1 MKYLRL
7 KGWEEKIFSTPSIPR
22 NENFVE
28 SIYKYLHR
36 CNNNELEEKLA
47 LRLKTNGFLSRDGTS
62 NWKLTEIS
70 KQFLNTE
77 DEKIL
82 FQYINNTVKF
92 FGEILYLLNQERLN
106 IGELLRIANRDYLIV
121 NWKQKNQVSSRLQW
135 LSDLKLVEYSV
146 FENLYNITEKG
157 QNYLKMINNDF
168 ETLGM
173 NENKTSEYTEL
184 INSIPEWI
192 FEFEN
197 TKSDRVGY
205 IPGTNTYFLKT
216 IKEIISLIKNGKN
229 DVSNLSDVSTLKELK
244 KNSKKHFIKT
254 LIDLHLIRQTSL
266 TTYEVT
272 HVGEKVLLLDDF
284 QFIFYFDRIY
294 TFVLEILSYMDEEK
308 LTKKELLAISQNK
321 YTIKSDS
328 MSKRLHFLEK
338 ANLIYKVD
346 HLTYSVTDLGKRVIT
361 EFNITRPINNEMND
375 VNTSPE
381 DSISVEVIDSLIIE
395 LRQAASDSTNPS
407 RFERAINNCFI
418 QLGYDCKWLGNSGET
433 DVLAQTKT
441 APVSQYKI
449 IIDAKSTS
457 SPTIGDSSVVFDT
470 LKEHKEKYTA
480 DYIVIVG
487 IKFTEGRL
495 VERAKKHKV
504 ALLDVDILLLL
515 LKNHYEVPL
524 GYKEYEKFFSE
535 YGIVNSDILMGDR
548 NQLIYQKEVIYSVL
562 NVLTEERTDEVTK
575 GLLTPRDI
583 YLIVKS
589 DQKLN
594 PIPSVKQIKDALDF
608 LSSPFIRGVED
619 LKGRYSAKGS
629 VTEISNI
636 LNFLFR

>member
-1 MKYLRL
+1 MEYLRL

-28 SIYKYLHR
+28 SIYKYLNHS
-36 CNNNELEEKLA
+36 NSDKLEEKIA
-47 LRLKTNGFLSRDGTS
+47 LRLKTNGFLSKEEGN
-62 NWKLTEIS
+62 NWALTEVS
-70 KQFLNTE
+70 KQFINTKN
-77 DEKIL
+77 EKVL
-82 FQYINNTVKF
+82 FRHINNTVKF

-135 LSDLKLVEYSV
+135 LSDLKLVEYSA

-168 ETLGM
+168 ESLDM

-184 INSIPEWI
+184 MNSIPEWI

-205 IPGTNTYFLKT
+205 IPGTNTYYLKT

-229 DVSNLSDVSTLKELK
+229 DLSNLSDVSTLKNLK

-254 LIDLHLIRQTSL
+254 LLDLHLIRQTSL

-272 HVGEKVLLLDDF
+272 HIGEKVLLLDDF
-284 QFIFYFDRIY
+284 QFIFYFDKIY
-294 TFVLEILSYMDEEK
+294 TFVLKILSYLEEEK
-308 LTKKELLAISQNK
+308 LTKKELLAISQNNFA
-321 YTIKSDS
+321 IKSDS
-328 MSKRLHFLEK
+328 MSKRLTFLEK

-346 HLTYSVTDLGKRVIT
+346 HLTYSVTDLGKTVLT
-361 EFNITRPINNEMND
+361 EFNIEKSIDNEMNKEGNSEE
-375 VNTSPE
+375 V
-381 DSISVEVIDSLIIE
+381 SVSTEVIDPLVIE

-407 RFERAINNCFI
+407 RLEKAINNCFI
-418 QLGYDCKWLGNSGET
+418 HLGYDCKWLGNSGET

-449 IIDAKSTS
+449 IVDAKSTS
-457 SPTIGDSSVVFDT
+457 SPTISDSSVVFDT
-470 LKEHKEKYTA
+470 LKEHKEKYKA

-487 IKFTEGRL
+487 IKFVEGRL

-504 ALLDVDILLLL
+504 ALLDVDTLSFL
-515 LKNHYEVPL
+515 LKSHSEVPL
-524 GYKEYEKFFSE
+524 GYKEYEKLFAE
-535 YGIVNSDILMGDR
+535 GGIVNPDVLMKDR

-562 NVLTEERTDEVTK
+562 GVLTEERNDEVTK

-583 YLIVKS
+583 YLILKGE
-589 DQKLN
+589 QKID
-594 PIPSVKQIKDALDF
+594 PIPSMKQIKDALDF

-636 LNFLFR
+636 LNFLSG